1 VIVALSGG
9 QKLGLLVVAAIFIGF
24 ALASSFLFPRSNAD
38 FPGARLRL
46 FVAVSIGLM
55 IAMLAAMAVFA
66 REDEEE
72 EGRHAAEPP
81 AQTEGA
87 TPGETQAGEGEGEAP
102 QGDAAAGKQVFAS
115 AGCGGCHTLADAGS
129 SGNVGPNLDDSQP
142 DRALVVDRVTN
153 GQGGMPSFKDQL
165 SEEQI
170 QNVAAYVS
178 GAAGGS

>member
-24 ALASSFLFPRSNAD
+24 ALTSSFLFPRSNPD
-38 FPGARLRL
+38 FPGPRLRL

-55 IAMLAAMAVFA
+55 IATLAAMAVFA

-72 EGRHAAEPP
+72 VGGHAAEPP

-87 TPGETQAGEGEGEAP
+87 PPGETQAGEGEAP

-129 SGNVGPNLDDSQP
+129 SGTVGPNLDESRP
-142 DRALVVDRVTN
+142 DHGLVVDRVTN
-153 GQGGMPSFKDQL
+153 GQGAMPSFKDQL
-165 SEEQI
+165 SEEEI